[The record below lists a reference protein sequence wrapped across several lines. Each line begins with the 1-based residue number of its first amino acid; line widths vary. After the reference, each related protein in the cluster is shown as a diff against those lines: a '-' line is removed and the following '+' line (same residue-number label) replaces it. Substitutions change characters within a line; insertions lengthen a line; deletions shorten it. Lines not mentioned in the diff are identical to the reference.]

1 MNPVTATDL
10 PASELLDLSG
20 RASGDPSSL
29 DDFAQEF
36 GVRLPARINADQ
48 TNVEKDLAKLVLAL
62 VDVVRRLLERQAG
75 RRVNAGSLTEDEV
88 ERMGD
93 TFLKLD
99 RRMEELRQ
107 SFGVEADELN
117 MSLGRIRDLL

>member
-1 MNPVTATDL
+1 VNPVTATDL

>member
-1 MNPVTATDL
+1 VNPVTATDL

-20 RASGDPSSL
+20 RVSGDPSSL
-29 DDFAQEF
+29 DDFAQEL
-36 GVRLPARINADQ
+36 GVRLPPRINADE